1 VTKKNRKARRL
12 MALYPGV
19 VCKILYQRDYLNLL
33 IKYGL
38 EQPSQGPL
46 LDAGSRPFSIE
57 HVLSVPSAH
66 D

>member
-19 VCKILYQRDYLNLL
+19 VCKILYQRDYVNLL

-46 LDAGSRPFSIE
+46 LGDSGPPSFSIE
-57 HVLSVPSAH
+57 QVLSAPAH

>member
-1 VTKKNRKARRL
+1 

-46 LDAGSRPFSIE
+46 LEDSGPPSFSIE
-57 HVLSVPSAH
+57 QVLSTPPSH